1 MTAAR
6 KRIAHVVVAYDDSAG
21 ARVALAQA
29 VALLKVLPD
38 AKLTLIAIDEPEIG
52 NGVIGNEVIGSRTN
66 DGRANDGRANDDYT
80 DNDRADIDRA
90 DIDRTD
96 NDRANDDAPAAAGRS
111 RARIPTHSREWIKA
125 ANEYAQ
131 QHGALVTAADV
142 RTGHAAGQILIAA
155 RAAHADLL
163 VIGHGRHP
171 ELHNRVLGSTAEH
184 VVRHAFC
191 SVLVAH

>member
-1 MTAAR
+1 MAAVTEMTARTATR
-6 KRIAHVVVAYDDSAG
+6 KRIARVVVAYDDSAG

-38 AKLTLIAIDEPEIG
+38 AKLTVIAIDEPTAG
-52 NGVIGNEVIGSRTN
+52 ADEV
-66 DGRANDGRANDDYT
+66 DDLPHGRD
-80 DNDRADIDRA
+80 
-90 DIDRTD
+90 
-96 NDRANDDAPAAAGRS
+96 
-111 RARIPTHSREWIKA
+111 WIKI

-131 QHGALVTAADV
+131 QHGTQLTADV

>member
-1 MTAAR
+1 MAAVTEMTARTAAR
-6 KRIAHVVVAYDDSAG
+6 KRIARVVVAYDDSAG

-38 AKLTLIAIDEPEIG
+38 AKLTVIAIDEPAVGADEA
-52 NGVIGNEVIGSRTN
+52 
-66 DGRANDGRANDDYT
+66 DDLPHGRD
-80 DNDRADIDRA
+80 
-90 DIDRTD
+90 
-96 NDRANDDAPAAAGRS
+96 
-111 RARIPTHSREWIKA
+111 WIKVA
-125 ANEYAQ
+125 DEYAQ
-131 QHGALVTAADV
+131 QHGTQLTADV

>member
-1 MTAAR
+1 MAAVTAMTARTATR
-6 KRIAHVVVAYDDSAG
+6 KRIARVVVAYDDSAG

-38 AKLTLIAIDEPEIG
+38 AKLTVIAIDEPTVG
-52 NGVIGNEVIGSRTN
+52 ADEV
-66 DGRANDGRANDDYT
+66 DDLPHGRD
-80 DNDRADIDRA
+80 
-90 DIDRTD
+90 
-96 NDRANDDAPAAAGRS
+96 
-111 RARIPTHSREWIKA
+111 WIKV

-131 QHGALVTAADV
+131 QHGTQLTADV

>member
-1 MTAAR
+1 VTAAGR
-6 KRIAHVVVAYDDSAG
+6 RIAHVAVAYDDSAG

-38 AKLTLIAIDEPEIG
+38 ARLTLIAIDEPEAG
-52 NGVIGNEVIGSRTN
+52 AGVV
-66 DGRANDGRANDDYT
+66 D
-80 DNDRADIDRA
+80 DRA
-90 DIDRTD
+90 T
-96 NDRANDDAPAAAGRS
+96 DDAPAAGTS
-111 RARIPTHSREWIKA
+111 RPRILTHSRDWIRA

-131 QHGALVTAADV
+131 QHGAQVTAADV

>member
-1 MTAAR
+1 MSATR
-6 KRIAHVVVAYDDSAG
+6 KRIAHVAVAYDDSAG

-29 VALLKVLPD
+29 VALLKVFPD
-38 AKLTLIAIDEPEIG
+38 AKLTIIAIDEPEVG
-52 NGVIGNEVIGSRTN
+52 ADLGEDDGV
-66 DGRANDGRANDDYT
+66 
-80 DNDRADIDRA
+80 
-90 DIDRTD
+90 
-96 NDRANDDAPAAAGRS
+96 
-111 RARIPTHSREWIKA
+111 HSRDWIKA

-131 QHGALVTAADV
+131 KHGAQATADV

>member
-1 MTAAR
+1 MAATR
-6 KRIAHVVVAYDDSAG
+6 KRIARVAVAYDDSAG

-38 AKLTLIAIDEPEIG
+38 AKLTVIAIDEPSTG
-52 NGVIGNEVIGSRTN
+52 TN
-66 DGRANDGRANDDYT
+66 LADVTDTASGLAHGRD
-80 DNDRADIDRA
+80 
-90 DIDRTD
+90 
-96 NDRANDDAPAAAGRS
+96 
-111 RARIPTHSREWIKA
+111 WIKA
-125 ANEYAQ
+125 ANEYAHK
-131 QHGALVTAADV
+131 HGAQLTADV

>member
-1 MTAAR
+1 MA
-6 KRIAHVVVAYDDSAG
+6 VAYDDSAG

-29 VALLKVLPD
+29 VALLKVFPG
-38 AKLTLIAIDEPEIG
+38 AELTVIAIDEPTLES
-52 NGVIGNEVIGSRTN
+52 NPV
-66 DGRANDGRANDDYT
+66 
-80 DNDRADIDRA
+80 
-90 DIDRTD
+90 
-96 NDRANDDAPAAAGRS
+96 DAELVDAAAHGRD
-111 RARIPTHSREWIKA
+111 WIKA
-125 ANEYAQ
+125 ANDYAQ
-131 QHGALVTAADV
+131 QHGTQVTTDV

>member
-1 MTAAR
+1 MAAVTSMAAA
-6 KRIAHVVVAYDDSAG
+6 KERIAHVAVAYDDSAG

-29 VALLKVLPD
+29 VALLKVLPG
-38 AKLTLIAIDEPEIG
+38 AKLTVIAIDEPSASAG
-52 NGVIGNEVIGSRTN
+52 PHPADVA
-66 DGRANDGRANDDYT
+66 DGLAHGRD
-80 DNDRADIDRA
+80 
-90 DIDRTD
+90 
-96 NDRANDDAPAAAGRS
+96 
-111 RARIPTHSREWIKA
+111 WIRA

-131 QHGALVTAADV
+131 KHGAQLTADV

>member
-1 MTAAR
+1 MAAVTAMATISAAK
-6 KRIAHVVVAYDDSAG
+6 KRIARVAVAYDDSAG

-38 AKLTLIAIDEPEIG
+38 AKLTVIAIDEP
-52 NGVIGNEVIGSRTN
+52 
-66 DGRANDGRANDDYT
+66 
-80 DNDRADIDRA
+80 
-90 DIDRTD
+90 
-96 NDRANDDAPAAAGRS
+96 AAGVDPAGAADAADGSAHGRD
-111 RARIPTHSREWIKA
+111 WIRA

-131 QHGALVTAADV
+131 EHGAQLTADL

>member
-1 MTAAR
+1 VIGAGR
-6 KRIAHVVVAYDDSAG
+6 RIARVAVAYDDSAG

-29 VALLKVLPD
+29 VALLKVFPD
-38 AKLTLIAIDEPEIG
+38 AKLTVIAIDEPEV
-52 NGVIGNEVIGSRTN
+52 GVDLVDGSAH
-66 DGRANDGRANDDYT
+66 GRD
-80 DNDRADIDRA
+80 
-90 DIDRTD
+90 
-96 NDRANDDAPAAAGRS
+96 
-111 RARIPTHSREWIKA
+111 WIKA
-125 ANEYAQ
+125 ANDYAE
-131 QHGALVTAADV
+131 QHGAHVTTDV

>member
-1 MTAAR
+1 MSATR
-6 KRIAHVVVAYDDSAG
+6 KRIAHVAVAYDDSAG

-29 VALLKVLPD
+29 VALLKVFPD
-38 AKLTLIAIDEPEIG
+38 AKLTIIAIDEPEAG
-52 NGVIGNEVIGSRTN
+52 ADLDGEDGV
-66 DGRANDGRANDDYT
+66 
-80 DNDRADIDRA
+80 
-90 DIDRTD
+90 
-96 NDRANDDAPAAAGRS
+96 
-111 RARIPTHSREWIKA
+111 HSRDWIRA

-131 QHGALVTAADV
+131 KHGAQATADV

>member
-1 MTAAR
+1 VAAVTAMTGAR
-6 KRIAHVVVAYDDSAG
+6 KRIAHVAVAYDDSAG

-38 AKLTLIAIDEPEIG
+38 AKLTVIAIDEPSADADADTI
-52 NGVIGNEVIGSRTN
+52 
-66 DGRANDGRANDDYT
+66 DGLAHGRD
-80 DNDRADIDRA
+80 
-90 DIDRTD
+90 
-96 NDRANDDAPAAAGRS
+96 
-111 RARIPTHSREWIKA
+111 WIKA
-125 ANEYAQ
+125 ADEYAQ
-131 QHGALVTAADV
+131 KHGTQLTADV

>member
-1 MTAAR
+1 MATVTPMATAKKQIAR
-6 KRIAHVVVAYDDSAG
+6 VAVAYDDSAG

-29 VALLKVLPD
+29 VARVKVLPD
-38 AKLTLIAIDEPEIG
+38 AKLTVIAIDEPPASAG
-52 NGVIGNEVIGSRTN
+52 AHPADVADSLAH
-66 DGRANDGRANDDYT
+66 GRD
-80 DNDRADIDRA
+80 
-90 DIDRTD
+90 
-96 NDRANDDAPAAAGRS
+96 
-111 RARIPTHSREWIKA
+111 WIRA

-131 QHGALVTAADV
+131 KHGAQLTADI

>member
-1 MTAAR
+1 MAAVTATAATKR
-6 KRIAHVVVAYDDSAG
+6 RIARVAVAYDDSAG

-38 AKLTLIAIDEPEIG
+38 ARLTVIAIDEPPAGTIPAG
-52 NGVIGNEVIGSRTN
+52 TMDAADLA
-66 DGRANDGRANDDYT
+66 DGLAHGRD
-80 DNDRADIDRA
+80 
-90 DIDRTD
+90 
-96 NDRANDDAPAAAGRS
+96 
-111 RARIPTHSREWIKA
+111 WIKA

-131 QHGALVTAADV
+131 KHGAQLTADV